1 MDTQENVQSDNEQSP
16 VEDLTV
22 DAVDAGEVKGGAA
35 IYRNI
40 NGTWTLIS
48 ADVVV

>member
-1 MDTQENVQSDNEQSP
+1 MDEQNNVQSDNKQSP

-22 DAVDAGEVKGGAA
+22 KAVEAGEVKGGA
-35 IYRNI
+35 IYRNV

-48 ADVVV
+48 A